1 MGDNAEFKRLN
12 YFTGFFMTAADFTAE
27 QGYFQGKR
35 RLHNRGLHT
44 PGVIRGE
51 RQSLKVEAAGG
62 LTVRVLSGAALDGQG
77 NEIYLGEPRT
87 LAIDPGDYTLPRL
100 VYVAIAYHEELT
112 DHVENVEAPQ
122 YSGDTRVA
130 ETPRVQVTAIAP
142 DNRTWLE
149 LARIDLQPGVTAIAN
164 PADPDN
170 LKGNEIDRRYVVWA
184 GAVGVVRPE
193 DLLSPDLLA
202 RLIQLMERKRRDFAA
217 LAGRF
222 PVPSADDVRHAALT
236 VELMARI
243 GCLRPEQLPG
253 VLATIAAIEQD
264 VGQEFGAA
272 HPGLTTSPEY
282 QAYQAAVAALL
293 TALRDGMG
301 LDAVLN
307 RQDAVAAAARELSEI
322 VLQAPVA
329 DAGPD
334 QTSTTSGNEGTVTL
348 DASASR
354 AFGGRQI
361 KSYRWDVKTSAQ
373 PPVADA
379 GPDRTVTTP
388 DSEATVALDASGS
401 RASGGKEIARYRWD
415 EKGT

>member
-1 MGDNAEFKRLN
+1 
-12 YFTGFFMTAADFTAE
+12 
-27 QGYFQGKR
+27 
-35 RLHNRGLHT
+35 
-44 PGVIRGE
+44 VRGE
-51 RQSLKVEAAGG
+51 GQGLKVEAAGG
-62 LTVRVLSGAALDGQG
+62 LSLRVGPGIALDAQG
-77 NEIYLGEPRT
+77 REICLWESRT
-87 LAIDPGDYTLPRL
+87 LTINPAVYALPKL
-100 VYVAIAYHEELT
+100 IYVAISYHEEPT

-122 YSGDTRVA
+122 YSGDARIA
-130 ETPRVQVTAIAP
+130 EIPHLELTPAQP
-142 DNRTWLE
+142 DNRVAIE
-149 LARIDLQPGVTAIAN
+149 LARIDLQPGVKAIAD
-164 PADPDN
+164 PTDADRP
-170 LKGNEIDRRYVVWA
+170 LGNEIDRRFVIYA
-184 GAVGVVRPE
+184 GAVAAARPD
-193 DLLSPDLLA
+193 DLLTPDLLT
-202 RLIQLMERKRRDFAA
+202 RLVTLMQRKRRDFAA
-217 LAGRF
+217 LAARF
-222 PVPSADDVRHAALT
+222 PVPSAADVRHAALT

-243 GCLRPEQLPG
+243 GCLRPAQLPG
-253 VLATIAAIEQD
+253 VLAAIAAIEQD

-293 TALRDGMG
+293 VALHDGMG
-301 LDAVLN
+301 LDTLLN
-307 RQDAVAAAARELSEI
+307 RQDAVAAAARELSAI
-322 VLQAPVA
+322 VIQAPVA

-334 QTSTTSGNEGTVTL
+334 QIVTTSGNDGAVTL